1 MEMRIVKMDKI
12 GYMGIPGSFS
22 EVAANEL
29 LAQAGMTETELVPL
43 VCAKNILEAMRCT
56 GCGELF
62 IRSGLRVCT
71 YF

>member
-43 VCAKNILEAMRCT
+43 VCAKNIIFYLSREDSHFCKW
-56 GCGELF
+56 
-62 IRSGLRVCT
+62 
-71 YF
+71 

>member
-29 LAQAGMTETELVPL
+29 LADRNSTRLNSSHIEESRMPSSA
-43 VCAKNILEAMRCT
+43 
-56 GCGELF
+56 
-62 IRSGLRVCT
+62 
-71 YF
+71 